1 MIVALERWIYAP
13 GSAKRVAAL
22 RIGLMGVLAVRVV
35 RPVYRDLAGQPEAL
49 FRPRSF
55 MNLLDAMPSVPVTI
69 AVQIAA
75 VALCALA
82 AAGVRSRM
90 TLPLGWAAAVFLN
103 GMATSLGKVVHN
115 DVLLLLAVVPL
126 LAARAG
132 DAWSVDARRTPAPR
146 DAPAYGWPVRVAML
160 IVAGGYFFSG
170 LQKIV
175 NSGPGWVL
183 SENLRWVLVT
193 ASDGQDRPN
202 ALALFVADR
211 AWMFHLA
218 AAFTI
223 AVEAGAPAVLRWP
236 RLLWLWIPSVA
247 WMHLSILLAMGLDYS
262 AWIATVLIV
271 FVNWPAVPAWLRTL
285 RAGRVPALR

>member
-1 MIVALERWIYAP
+1 MIAALESWIYAP
-13 GSAKRVAAL
+13 GSAKRVAGL
-22 RIGLMGVLAVRVV
+22 RIGLMGVLAVRVA

-55 MNLLDAMPSVPVTI
+55 MNLVDAMPSPAVTI

-82 AAGVRSRM
+82 AAGLRSRV

-115 DVLLLLAVVPL
+115 DVLLLLAIVPL
-126 LAARAG
+126 LAARSG
-132 DAWSVDARRTPAPR
+132 NAWSLDARGRSAP
-146 DAPAYGWPVRVAML
+146 DDGLAYGWPVRVAML
-160 IVAGGYFFSG
+160 IVVGGYFFSG

-183 SENLRWVLVT
+183 GDNLRWVLVT

-218 AAFTI
+218 AGFTI
-223 AVEAGAPAVLRWP
+223 AVEAGAVAVLRWP

-247 WMHLSILLAMGLDYS
+247 WMHVSILLAMGLDYT
-262 AWIATVLIV
+262 AWIATVLVV
-271 FVNWPAVPAWLRTL
+271 FVNWPAVPEWLRLL
-285 RAGRVPALR
+285 RARSAAALR